1 MQPKDKIDLILAIF
15 GQNVTLNFD
24 SAALSFFFF
33 SFCFVVVFV
42 ICLGHLSLS
51 FPFVG
56 GVGKKNRGVI
66 SR

>member
-15 GQNVTLNFD
+15 GQNGTLNFD
-24 SAALSFFFF
+24 SAAPSFFFF
-33 SFCFVVVFV
+33 HSCFVVVCV

-56 GVGKKNRGVI
+56 GGGQEK
-66 SR
+66 